1 MRITLQLTPE
11 ATERARSTRSRGG
24 HASGSLLG
32 RALVPIHPTTTDA
45 SLSRFFSMDVDNQA
59 EASKL
64 VARLLKDPNVEAA
77 YIKPDDEPP

>member
-11 ATERARSTRSRGG
+11 ATERARSKRSRGG
-24 HASGSLLG
+24 RASGSLLG
-32 RALVPIHPTTTDA
+32 RDLVPMHPTTKDA
-45 SLSRFFSMDVDNQA
+45 SLSRFFMMEVDSQD

-77 YIKPDDEPP
+77 YIKPDDELP